1 MNGLFVDANVVDT
14 VVSNLNKVIA
24 GIGEED
30 IGAKIDT
37 IGEVFASSSGDAA
50 NALSEVMEQYHLVN
64 QALVRLAMEA
74 KGMLLTAKQM
84 YLDTDE
90 NTSKAICG
98 SALDMLDK

>member
-1 MNGLFVDANVVDT
+1 MAGLYVQTEVVDE
-14 VVSNLNKVIA
+14 VIGNLNKVIA
-24 GIGEED
+24 GLGEED
-30 IGAKIDT
+30 LGAKIDT
-37 IGEVFASSSGDAA
+37 IGETFESSSGDTA

-90 NTSKAICG
+90 NASKTIYG
-98 SALDMLDK
+98 SALNLLNE

>member
-1 MNGLFVDANVVDT
+1 MEELFVDENVVDI

-24 GIGEED
+24 GMGEED

-37 IGEVFASSSGDAA
+37 IGEAFASSNGDTM

-84 YLDTDE
+84 YLDTDKNLSNSINSSSVE
-90 NTSKAICG
+90 
-98 SALDMLDK
+98 

>member
-1 MNGLFVDANVVDT
+1 MEELFVDANVVDI

-24 GIGEED
+24 GMGEED

-37 IGEVFASSSGDAA
+37 IGETFASSSGDTA

-74 KGMLLTAKQM
+74 KGMLLTAKQI

-90 NTSKAICG
+90 NLSNTINS
-98 SALDMLDK
+98 SSVE

>member
-1 MNGLFVDANVVDT
+1 MEELFVDENVVDI

-24 GIGEED
+24 GLGEED

-37 IGEVFASSSGDAA
+37 IGETFASSSGDTA

-74 KGMLLTAKQM
+74 KGMLLTAKKK

-90 NTSKAICG
+90 NASKTIYG
-98 SALDMLDK
+98 STLDLLNE